1 MTWKKANII
10 IDGRK
15 MEIPAPDIIS
25 ASRSTDIPAFYA
37 DWFFHRLETGYSV
50 WNNPFNGKKSY
61 ISYRNTRF
69 IVFWSKNPKPLLPYL
84 PILKERGIGCYIQ
97 FTLND
102 YEEDGLET
110 GVPPLTERIETFRT
124 LSEILGKEA
133 VIWRFDPLILTDNIS
148 VDTLIEKIE
157 RVGTEIHNCTE
168 KLVFSFADIDSYRK
182 VKANMTDSGIPYH
195 EWNKEKMEELAGKLT
210 VLNRNRRWNLELATC
225 GRKSGSWQIQNT
237 T

>member
-1 MTWKKANII
+1 MGKSKYHHRRSKNGSSGSRHHIGKPQHGHPGI
-10 IDGRK
+10 LCGLVL
-15 MEIPAPDIIS
+15 PS
-25 ASRSTDIPAFYA
+25 ARN
-37 DWFFHRLETGYSV
+37 RLFRVEQPV
-50 WNNPFNGKKSY
+50 QRKKSY

-124 LSEILGKEA
+124 LSDILGKEA

-168 KLVFSFADIDSYRK
+168 KLVFSFADIGSYKK

-195 EWNKEKMEELAGKLT
+195 EWNKEKW
-210 VLNRNRRWNLELATC
+210 RNLPEN
-225 GRKSGSWQIQNT
+225 
-237 T
+237 

>member
-61 ISYRNTRF
+61 ISYQNTRF

-102 YEEDGLET
+102 YEEYDYLIGMD
-110 GVPPLTERIETFRT
+110 TENIRNMQRI
-124 LSEILGKEA
+124 SGG
-133 VIWRFDPLILTDNIS
+133 DPD
-148 VDTLIEKIE
+148 EKIY
-157 RVGTEIHNCTE
+157 
-168 KLVFSFADIDSYRK
+168 KLLTFTGSGMDVADPWYTGDFEATYRD
-182 VKANMTDSGIPYH
+182 VKAGCEGLLNVLR
-195 EWNKEKMEELAGKLT
+195 EELA
-210 VLNRNRRWNLELATC
+210 
-225 GRKSGSWQIQNT
+225 
-237 T
+237 

>member
-61 ISYRNTRF
+61 ISYQNTRF

-84 PILKERGIGCYIQ
+84 PILKERGIGYSNRYL
-97 FTLND
+97 FLSGSAD
-102 YEEDGLET
+102 KEEEVWDFST
-110 GVPPLTERIETFRT
+110 RT
-124 LSEILGKEA
+124 L
-133 VIWRFDPLILTDNIS
+133 
-148 VDTLIEKIE
+148 
-157 RVGTEIHNCTE
+157 
-168 KLVFSFADIDSYRK
+168 
-182 VKANMTDSGIPYH
+182 
-195 EWNKEKMEELAGKLT
+195 
-210 VLNRNRRWNLELATC
+210 
-225 GRKSGSWQIQNT
+225 
-237 T
+237 